1 MNPDRRTECP
11 PQRDSR
17 HRCSFGTGMLVSKVQ
32 MVEQI
37 ARDSISL
44 GHENN
49 AIGANR
55 LLAEITGFGV
65 EHKR

>member
-1 MNPDRRTECP
+1 MVNPG
-11 PQRDSR
+11 
-17 HRCSFGTGMLVSKVQ
+17 CSFGTGMLASKVQ

-37 ARDSISL
+37 ARNSVSL
-44 GHENN
+44 GRENN